1 MENGKPMILG
11 GTKEIQMRLGAIELY
26 FPELYKKIN
35 MTADD
40 KWNKKIVVNEH
51 IDPSLILEPSNDK
64 APLTN
69 VFSISTAGTGESFIR
84 QKDRIDEF
92 LFMYE
97 SMSKIV
103 KGTYNYITGFDYPM
117 PSMEDEQTLFQL
129 SNLCKTITEEC
140 EVSEAKG
147 SVSGL
152 AKVLVKKI

>member
-1 MENGKPMILG
+1 
-11 GTKEIQMRLGAIELY
+11 
-26 FPELYKKIN
+26 
-35 MTADD
+35 MTTED

-51 IDPSLILEPSNDK
+51 IDPSLILDSSNDK

-69 VFSISTAGTGESFIR
+69 VFSISTAGNGDSFIR
-84 QKDRIDEF
+84 PKDRIDEF

-147 SVSGL
+147 SVNGL
-152 AKVLVKKI
+152 AKVLVKRI